1 MAFRLLRICS
11 EESTFEKRIQ
21 ELKSNFLLPRN
32 YHAKVIDGQFSRIRN
47 LPGENFTERRIK
59 ALEKKIFKQSEK
71 KDRVIAPMDYNPLLP
86 KISDVFT
93 KHFKAM
99 VFKKPGWKKCGT
111 GSTTCCPYV
120 F

>member
-32 YHAKVIDGQFSRIRN
+32 YHAKVIDGQFSQIRN